1 MAMNVDCQG
10 KQRGRCSACMCDG
23 YDGGSEKKKC
33 IACGHPPGKHQ
44 NLSTSSFVSSSS
56 GVSSISALSPP
67 SVLFDGGMT
76 YSSDSDSAV
85 FIPPMYRCQYP
96 GCQKESAFDPNTG
109 AQNEYCL
116 EHIQY
121 TQMLQQAS
129 YNAFTTPRWSVGN
142 TDSSDIASSQSDSS
156 DDDQD
161 LSSRVQSDGGSV
173 RPTTSAAAP
182 SLSSSSTNWG
192 VGLAS
197 AFTSLFQSQTQRA
210 PSKKTRPQ
218 HVSPRKR
225 TQSAGPATAQARP
238 VTAPSQQ
245 VHQSITM
252 PQATFMQAQQSILVP
267 QTIPGEINIH

>member
-1 MAMNVDCQG
+1 MTLVELCMVGVLCVLVTAMTVDQRRRDALGVGTLQGDMRLLAPVWSEAHHYGISSNTMA
-10 KQRGRCSACMCDG
+10 
-23 YDGGSEKKKC
+23 GSDS
-33 IACGHPPGKHQ
+33 
-44 NLSTSSFVSSSS
+44 STSHSDWAIPMSS
-56 GVSSISALSPP
+56 
-67 SVLFDGGMT
+67 
-76 YSSDSDSAV
+76 
-85 FIPPMYRCQYP
+85 MYQCQYP